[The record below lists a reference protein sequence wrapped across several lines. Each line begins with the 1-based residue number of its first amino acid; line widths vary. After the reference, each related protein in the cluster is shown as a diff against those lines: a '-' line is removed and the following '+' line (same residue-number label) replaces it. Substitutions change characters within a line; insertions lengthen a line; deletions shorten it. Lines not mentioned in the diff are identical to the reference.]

1 MSNNETF
8 KLPIT
13 RDDLT
18 ITFHT
23 NKYLN
28 TLKACERNLSKLN
41 IPFDELYTF
50 NSSSHTL
57 LNSSLNIILNPKLYQ
72 QIKSHISN
80 IDQFV
85 EYNLLDQKSK
95 LSNKII
101 NNLIKCEQE
110 SKIDLHLSLLNNKAL
125 LCALHNITNEIE
137 HLLQTFT
144 TVTNHNKHLISTNI
158 SLIRSLSAENQ
169 REATITNNIAYYK
182 ANIRKLTSL
191 YQQYQQQQQQQR
203 NIPLKKAQ
211 RTLTTT
217 TTDVLSQFDYMKQL
231 QQQQQR
237 KRRRNVCKSN
247 NYITQYKNEHD
258 ITMSNTNTKCNTF
271 YGSNVLTSFGNVSRR
286 SEEDDGF
293 RNESE
298 KMKKKAKMIY
308 KKMRLLNCERSKLY
322 ERENKENNISD
333 VNEIIFNKVRMC
345 IDKAKKRFGE
355 INKRYCNVYKKEKM
369 LSSMN
374 VNGNGMDSNVGND
387 EGFRRLFMEMLVKD
401 EDVQRIVDK
410 NLGMTVTRTLKVL
423 NMKKY
428 YNNNFDKEH

>member
-8 KLPIT
+8 KLPLT

-23 NKYLN
+23 TKYLN

-41 IPFDELYTF
+41 IPFNELYTS
-50 NSSSHTL
+50 NSSSHT

-110 SKIDLHLSLLNNKAL
+110 SKTDLHLSLLNNKAL
-125 LCALHNITNEIE
+125 LCTLHNITNEIE

-144 TVTNHNKHLISTNI
+144 TVTTHNKQLISTNI
-158 SLIRSLSAENQ
+158 ALIRSLSTENQ

-182 ANIRKLTSL
+182 ANIRKLKSL
-191 YQQYQQQQQQQR
+191 YQQ
-203 NIPLKKAQ
+203 Q
-211 RTLTTT
+211 RTLTTTT

-237 KRRRNVCKSN
+237 KHRRNVCKIN

-258 ITMSNTNTKCNTF
+258 VTMSNTNTKCNTF

-286 SEEDDGF
+286 SEEDDHVF

-322 ERENKENNISD
+322 ERENKGDNIGD
-333 VNEIIFNKVRMC
+333 VNEIIFNKVGMY

-355 INKRYCNVYKKEKM
+355 INKRYCNVYRKERM
-369 LSSMN
+369 ISSVNSVN
-374 VNGNGMDSNVGND
+374 VNVNGMDSNISDD

-410 NLGMTVTRTLKVL
+410 NLGMTVTRTRKVL

-428 YNNNFDKEH
+428 HNNNVNE

>member
-23 NKYLN
+23 TKYLN

-41 IPFDELYTF
+41 IPFDELYTS

-110 SKIDLHLSLLNNKAL
+110 SKFDLHLSLLNNKAL

-144 TVTNHNKHLISTNI
+144 TVTSHNKHLISTNI
-158 SLIRSLSAENQ
+158 SLIRSLSAEMQ

-182 ANIRKLTSL
+182 ANIRKLKSL
-191 YQQYQQQQQQQR
+191 YQQ
-203 NIPLKKAQ
+203 Q

-247 NYITQYKNEHD
+247 NYLTQYKNEHD
-258 ITMSNTNTKCNTF
+258 ITISNTNTKCNTF

-286 SEEDDGF
+286 SEEDNGF

-333 VNEIIFNKVRMC
+333 VNEIIFNKVGMY
-345 IDKAKKRFGE
+345 IDKAKKRFWE
-355 INKRYCNVYKKEKM
+355 INKRYCNVYKKERM
-369 LSSMN
+369 LSS
-374 VNGNGMDSNVGND
+374 VNGNVYGMDSNVGND

-410 NLGMTVTRTLKVL
+410 NLGMTVTQTRKVL

-428 YNNNFDKEH
+428 HNNNVDEEH